1 MVKKNEVMGW
11 SMESH
16 SEETTSRNVNEI
28 TEQVKRRSREECRE
42 RELHGESVEVGESLV
57 CLKDSRRAEQKS
69 RGGRPRVEEMQ
80 WRERT
85 CGHGKETGFYSE
97 SDGNPLENLSKGVV

>member
-57 CLKDSRRAEQKS
+57 CLKDSRRAETEEQRREAES
-69 RGGRPRVEEMQ
+69 RGDAVE
-80 WRERT
+80 RE
-85 CGHGKETGFYSE
+85 
-97 SDGNPLENLSKGVV
+97 DMWAW